1 MSVEDERRRRSERG
15 RKHNERGRRFHLG
28 MAEARGETRESG
40 WRYEATVKLGNNRER
55 RHDTARM
62 NERGGLDFTEYKG
75 GNLVSG
81 DTAKGQ
87 LAKDRE
93 ILERDINARGTWV
106 LVQGSAGREFR
117 RELEAM
123 ERDFSERFRVVEVTK
138 TQARE
143 ARLAGRRIERER
155 ELAQPEL
162 FDSKALRTQ
171 QRMREREERRREK
184 ARTQEAA
191 ERAIEK
197 QRLEREARER
207 ERELRERREAAQR
220 LAERMQEEREAVAR
234 GEPPKTTGMEARDFL
249 ALSGPPPGT
258 HGPERQ
264 APAVT
269 RGRGRGQDLTRDLHR
284 EGR

>member
-15 RKHNERGRRFHLG
+15 HKHNERGRRFHLG

-75 GNLVSG
+75 GNLVGG
-81 DTAKGQ
+81 DTTREQ

-93 ILERDINARGTWV
+93 ILERDINARGSWV
-106 LVQGSAGREFR
+106 LVQGSASRDFR
-117 RELEAM
+117 QQLEAM
-123 ERDFSERFRVVEVTK
+123 ERDFGERFRVVEVSK
-138 TQARE
+138 AQARE

-162 FDSKALRTQ
+162 FDSKVLRAE
-171 QRMREREERRREK
+171 QRMRERAERLREK
-184 ARTQEAA
+184 IRVQEAA
-191 ERAIEK
+191 QRAIEQ
-197 QRLEREARER
+197 QRLEREAQER
-207 ERELRERREAAQR
+207 EREFRARREAAER
-220 LAERMQEEREAVAR
+220 LAERMREEREAVAR
-234 GEPPKTTGMEARDFL
+234 GGNPEMTGMEAKDFL

-258 HGPERQ
+258 HGPGHE
-264 APAVT
+264 APQVT
-269 RGRGRGQDLTRDLHR
+269 RGGSGRGQERGRDQYR
-284 EGR
+284 DR